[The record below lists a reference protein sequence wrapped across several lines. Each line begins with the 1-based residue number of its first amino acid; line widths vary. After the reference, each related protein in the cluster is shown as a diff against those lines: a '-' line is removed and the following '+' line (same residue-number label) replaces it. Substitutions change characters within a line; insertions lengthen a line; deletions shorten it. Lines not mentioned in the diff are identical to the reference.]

1 MNPPATATRP
11 PIFRDHAL
19 QQAGL
24 HNVLHQAGDF
34 ELSLRSGVS
43 LLRVHSLQPR
53 AELDAA
59 LAHTGICLPERV
71 NQASGQD
78 PSALCLAP
86 SDWLLFSETRTL
98 EQLQAPLQAALD
110 PGLTAVLDQSAALAV
125 FRLAGSTAAWLLSKC
140 AGLDWRRMM
149 ANGQHCC
156 RTKLDRLPAILHY
169 HQPGNGS
176 GAPVFDVMLE
186 RSLAR
191 HGWQMLLDRLPHARE
206 LEQQHGPLRIPQNDN
221 LK

>member
-1 MNPPATATRP
+1 MNPPATRLP
-11 PIFRDHAL
+11 DFRDHAL

-24 HNVLHQAGDF
+24 QNVLHKTGDF
-34 ELSLRSGVS
+34 ELSLLSGVC

-53 AELDAA
+53 AELNAA
-59 LAHTGICLPERV
+59 LDNTGIHLPERV

-78 PSALCLAP
+78 PSVLCLAP
-86 SDWLLFSETRTL
+86 SDWLLFSENHTY
-98 EQLQAPLQAALD
+98 EQFHEPLQAAVN
-110 PGLTAVLDQSAALAV
+110 PALTAVMDQSAALAV
-125 FRLAGSTAAWLLSKC
+125 FRLAGSTATWLLSKC

-149 ANGQHCC
+149 ASGQHCC

-169 HQPGNGS
+169 HPPGSGS
-176 GAPVFDVMLE
+176 GAPVFDVMME

-206 LEQQHGPLRIPQNDN
+206 LEQRHGPL
-221 LK
+221 